1 MRRDEKNK
9 RKLKDPG
16 LSSQF
21 RQPFLKKLFFVP
33 TCAWKKNHILN
44 IFVWGDGGI
53 RVWPKYLIK
62 FFI

>member
-33 TCAWKKNHILN
+33 TCAWKKKSYIEYFCMGRWGHTSVAK
-44 IFVWGDGGI
+44 IFN
-53 RVWPKYLIK
+53 
-62 FFI
+62 